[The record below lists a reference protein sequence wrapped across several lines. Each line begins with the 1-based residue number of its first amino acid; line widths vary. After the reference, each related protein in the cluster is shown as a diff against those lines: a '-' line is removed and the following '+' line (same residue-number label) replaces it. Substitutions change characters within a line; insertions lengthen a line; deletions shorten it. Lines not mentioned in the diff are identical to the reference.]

1 MGVLKMKKKSLVTLV
16 LIAVLAFS
24 LGVGTVA
31 YFKKDFASNN
41 NAVRGAKFEVDSN
54 GTLDKDVE
62 FDLSGDPLY
71 PGINKDAYTFVIDK
85 KGTEV
90 PVRYEI
96 QLTPSDPLFEI
107 VNGKNSPVKL
117 YLYRK
122 VAGNW
127 EKIGG
132 TEKVMVNNPLTL
144 EEFKI
149 GLEWPHTDYDILYQ
163 GKTGKI
169 AINVLATQVNG
180 EVPPE
185 DPKNPTIT
193 ATFLENAF
201 LKNFGYVTVNVRNV
215 PEAAKFSVVYKL
227 SDGIT
232 QGETEI
238 VNIGEQAG
246 MIYHNGQTNVD
257 IKIFDQ
263 GGNLIH
269 TFTDVTLAK

>member
-1 MGVLKMKKKSLVTLV
+1 MKKRSLVTLV
-16 LIAVLAFS
+16 LIGVLAFS
-24 LGVGTVA
+24 LGMGTVA
-31 YFKKDFASNN
+31 YFNKDFTSNN
-41 NAVRGAKFEVDSN
+41 NVVRGARFEVDSN
-54 GTLDKDVE
+54 GTLDENVE

-71 PGINKDAYTFVIDK
+71 PGIKKDAYMFEINK
-85 KGTEV
+85 RGTEV
-90 PVRYEI
+90 PVRYDI
-96 QLTPSDPLFEI
+96 QLTPSDPLFEM

-227 SDGIT
+227 SDDIT
-232 QGETEI
+232 EGETEI

-263 GGNLIH
+263 NKNLIH
-269 TFTDVTLAK
+269 TFTDVTLVK

>member
-1 MGVLKMKKKSLVTLV
+1 MKKRSLVALV
-16 LIAVLAFS
+16 LIGVLAFS
-24 LGVGTVA
+24 LGIGTVA
-31 YFKKDFASNN
+31 YFSKTFTSNN
-41 NAVRGAKFEVDSN
+41 NVVRGARFEVDSD
-54 GTLDKDVE
+54 GTLDEDVE

-71 PGINKDAYTFVIDK
+71 PGIKKDAYVFRIDK

-96 QLTPSDPLFEI
+96 QLTPSDPLFEM
-107 VNGKNSPVKL
+107 VGDKTSPVKL

-122 VAGNW
+122 VGGNW

-132 TEKVMVNNPLTL
+132 TEKVLLNDPSTL

-149 GLEWPHTDYDILYQ
+149 GLEWPHTEYDILYQ

-169 AINVLATQVNG
+169 AINVLAIQAGG
-180 EVPPE
+180 EAPPE
-185 DPKNPTIT
+185 EPEEPTIT
-193 ATFLENAF
+193 ATFLENGY
-201 LKNFGYVTVNVRNV
+201 LKNFGFVTVNVRNV

-227 SDGIT
+227 SDGTT
-232 QGETEI
+232 QVETDI

-263 GGNLIH
+263 SGNRIH
-269 TFTDVTLAK
+269 TFTGVTLVK